1 MPRYQLI
8 KTYITHM
15 EPNKFIRVSYTLYAL
30 ENGEKEEIEVA
41 PKENPYMF
49 VSGLGVNLD
58 AFETHVVPLQE
69 GEKFDFNL
77 TVEEAY
83 GSYQAEFLQEVP
95 RSIFEIDGQ
104 LNTKVIY
111 EGAVVP
117 LMNAEGRRFNGTI
130 QHIGE
135 HHVIVDLNHPLA
147 GKELNFVGEVLESR
161 EASMDEIKGMLK
173 LLTSEGCGG
182 GCGSCGGNCGGDCG
196 GNCGGGCEGGCNC
209 SK

>member
-69 GEKFDFNL
+69 GETFDFHL
-77 TVEEAY
+77 TPEEAY
-83 GSYQAEFLQEVP
+83 GEYHADFLQEVP
-95 RSIFEIDGQ
+95 RNIFEIDG
-104 LNTKVIY
+104 KIDSKYIY

-117 LMNAEGRRFNGTI
+117 LQNAEGQRFNGLI

-135 HHVIVDLNHPLA
+135 KHVIVDLNHPLA
-147 GKELNFVGEVLESR
+147 GKELNFVGEVVENR
-161 EASMDEIKGMLK
+161 EATMDEIQGMLK
-173 LLTSEGCGG
+173 FLTGGCGCGG
-182 GCGSCGGNCGGDCG
+182 GCGSCEGGCG
-196 GNCGGGCEGGCNC
+196 GNCEGGCEGGCNC